1 MHCAMLLFGV
11 LAMSK
16 TLRLLNKKQVRD
28 VVCYS
33 SVHIGRLEYAG
44 LFPKRVILRRNRHGR
59 PSRVGWLEHEVIAWI
74 EAKAAERDAP

>member
-1 MHCAMLLFGV
+1 
-11 LAMSK
+11 MSK

-28 VVCYS
+28 LVCYS
-33 SVHIGRLEYAG
+33 NVHIGRLESEG

-59 PSRVGWLEHEVIAWI
+59 PSRIGYVEHEVLAWI